1 MTKLS
6 AVLSADLRSI
16 ASNCLNTDLDAQ
28 RSAIRDVHSHVPID
42 ARLAQDK
49 KLNDDELLA
58 LAGYK
63 HELVRQFGPFNM
75 IGVAFS
81 IMSVLPSIASVM
93 GQIYTVNNASIW
105 GWTIASCLIF
115 CVGVCMSELA
125 SAIPTAGGLYYW
137 TYHYAPDSIR
147 IPVSFL
153 VGNTNTI
160 ALASGLC
167 SIDYGFAKELLSIV
181 YIAKDGDFNITRGI
195 VYGVYAACI
204 VSHIATACI
213 ASYGIAKL
221 QSLSVICNVAL
232 VVLFI
237 FTMLI
242 GTDKKNDAKFVF
254 GTIENLS
261 DWNTGW
267 SWVMNGL
274 MPAVWTIGAFD
285 SCVHM
290 SEEAYDATKNVPI
303 GIMGSIAATGILG
316 WLIIMVCSFCI
327 NPDLASV
334 IDTDSGQPMAQLI
347 YDSLGKHWAIA
358 FMVMICYCQWLM
370 GASIITATS
379 RQAWAFA
386 RDNGLPFSSII
397 KVVNSKLKVPIR
409 AIIFSGTLALIIG
422 LLCLINDTAA
432 NAVFTLTVCGNYF
445 AWQSPIILRMYRQ
458 WSKDESVRFK
468 PGPFYLGDILSPI
481 VNILSI
487 FFTVFVIIMAM
498 FPSEPTVDKETM
510 NYTIVITGG
519 TWILSMAYYYAYAHK
534 TFKGPRSTVEATP
547 TIEGTGEDTDK
558 IDAAFYSAE
567 KESI

>member
-1 MTKLS
+1 
-6 AVLSADLRSI
+6 
-16 ASNCLNTDLDAQ
+16 
-28 RSAIRDVHSHVPID
+28 
-42 ARLAQDK
+42 
-49 KLNDDELLA
+49 
-58 LAGYK
+58 
-63 HELVRQFGPFNM
+63 
-75 IGVAFS
+75 
-81 IMSVLPSIASVM
+81 
-93 GQIYTVNNASIW
+93 
-105 GWTIASCLIF
+105 
-115 CVGVCMSELA
+115 
-125 SAIPTAGGLYYW
+125 
-137 TYHYAPDSIR
+137 
-147 IPVSFL
+147 
-153 VGNTNTI
+153 
-160 ALASGLC
+160 
-167 SIDYGFAKELLSIV
+167 
-181 YIAKDGDFNITRGI
+181 
-195 VYGVYAACI
+195 
-204 VSHIATACI
+204 
-213 ASYGIAKL
+213 
-221 QSLSVICNVAL
+221 
-232 VVLFI
+232 
-237 FTMLI
+237 
-242 GTDKKNDAKFVF
+242 
-254 GTIENLS
+254 
-261 DWNTGW
+261 
-267 SWVMNGL
+267 
-274 MPAVWTIGAFD
+274 
-285 SCVHM
+285 
-290 SEEAYDATKNVPI
+290 
-303 GIMGSIAATGILG
+303 
-316 WLIIMVCSFCI
+316 
-327 NPDLASV
+327 
-334 IDTDSGQPMAQLI
+334 
-347 YDSLGKHWAIA
+347 
-358 FMVMICYCQWLM
+358 M

-534 TFKGPRSTVEATP
+534 TFKGPRSTVEGTP